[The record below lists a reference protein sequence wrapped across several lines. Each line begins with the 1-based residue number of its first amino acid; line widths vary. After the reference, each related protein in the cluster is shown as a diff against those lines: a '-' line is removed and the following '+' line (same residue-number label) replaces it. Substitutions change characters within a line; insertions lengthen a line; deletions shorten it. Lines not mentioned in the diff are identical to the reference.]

1 MVAVP
6 FEEKDEGEMAN
17 NYLQFSE
24 AISQL
29 TEEERAWCEARL
41 RHLEEALPA
50 FDKDGE
56 NENSVP
62 GAPEDEP
69 YLSGVMCLGF
79 QWSIDREQDGY
90 CLWMYAEESGDVEH
104 VALFAQE
111 FLARFR
117 PHDYF
122 TLTWA
127 ETCSKPRIGE
137 FSGGAIFVT
146 AEETAWNGA
155 FSWIDEKTTKFNQ
168 RKEIPEASED
178 RAPASHSSQNAH
190 VH

>member
-1 MVAVP
+1 
-6 FEEKDEGEMAN
+6 MAN

-41 RHLEEALPA
+41 RHLKEVLPA
-50 FDKDGE
+50 LDNDGQD
-56 NENSVP
+56 ENSAP
-62 GAPEDEP
+62 CAPEDEP
-69 YLSGVMCLGF
+69 YLGGEMCLGF
-79 QWSIDREQDGY
+79 QWSIDKEGDGY

-104 VALFAQE
+104 VVLFAQE

-137 FSGGAIFVT
+137 FSGGAVFVT

-155 FSWIDEKTTKFNQ
+155 FSWIGEKTADFNQ
-168 RKEIPEASED
+168 RKENPEAPEG
-178 RAPASHSSQNAH
+178 RAPANH
-190 VH
+190 